1 MLGLGRRQ
9 VKLSATHQ
17 CQEVLFSRKHS
28 SIGPMNEDLCCA
40 VLGMAGGLYYHGA
53 TVVFKLWTR
62 RREVK
67 EEVEDDDN

>member
-1 MLGLGRRQ
+1 MTC
-9 VKLSATHQ
+9 VAVEEDSSA
-17 CQEVLFSRKHS
+17 ELDV
-28 SIGPMNEDLCCA
+28 DLCCA